1 MKLSFW
7 KINKNFRWSSPMPR
21 TTATII
27 FDCAFLVMT
36 AVVWGIIIWL
46 ISRAPSTVPTHFG
59 PSGQPDAWG
68 SPTRHII
75 PFIIIT
81 VVALIMVVGAY
92 FPKSTLNLPGY
103 DKKEATPRQNELGS
117 WLMRIIAVFM
127 LVLMLLLALSAF
139 VLTSHSVV
147 PVLTVAIIMIVV
159 CIVFSVLMIKA
170 K

>member
-21 TTATII
+21 TTGTII
-27 FDCAFLVMT
+27 FDCAFVLML

-75 PFIIIT
+75 PLIIIT

-103 DKKEATPRQNELGS
+103 DKEKANARQHQLAA
-117 WLMRIIAVFM
+117 WLVRIMAAFM

-139 VLTSHSVV
+139 VLTNHSIV
-147 PVLTVAIIMIVV
+147 PVIVLLGVMVAV
-159 CIVFSVLMIKA
+159 CIVFSILMHRA

>member
-7 KINKNFRWSSPMPR
+7 KINKNFRWTAGMPR
-21 TTATII
+21 TIGTTI
-27 FDCAFLVMT
+27 FDCVFLVMM

-46 ISRAPSTVPTHFG
+46 ISSAPSTVPTHFG

-103 DKKEATPRQNELGS
+103 NKEKSTPRQNELAS
-117 WLMRIIAVFM
+117 WLIRIMAVFL
-127 LVLMLLLALSAF
+127 LVLMLLIALSTF

-147 PVLTVAIIMIVV
+147 PVLTVVVVMVVV
-159 CIVFSVLMIKA
+159 CIVFSVLIIKA